1 MKSIQAIV
9 REILKDDSKVASHIA
24 GKVYDLVFPQGYAI
38 PSITLQRISETLDS
52 NTLCGTTILQIDVY
66 SKTHE
71 QAENIA
77 EAVRQ
82 TLTNTT
88 KAGNPAI
95 LGITPQ
101 NTVDF
106 YTVDNRLYRISTDY
120 AVIWRKT

>member
-1 MKSIQAIV
+1 MKSVQAII
-9 REILKDDSKVASHIA
+9 RDILKEDSKVASHIA
-24 GKVYDLVFPQGYAI
+24 GRVYDLVFPQGYTV
-38 PSITLQRISETLDS
+38 PSITLQRISETLDA
-52 NTLCGTTILQIDVY
+52 NTLCGTTVLQIDAY

-71 QAENIA
+71 QAESIA

-120 AVIWRKT
+120 AVTWRKT